1 MTDNPLAR
9 QFTALSLLRFSL
21 PNICMMV
28 FMSLYT
34 IVDGMFIARFV
45 GTLEF
50 SATNMSYPLTC
61 FELALGIM
69 ISTGASAIVAKE
81 LGEGREREAREDF
94 TCVVAVAGAAGVVLA
109 VAGNLFLEPI
119 LRLLGTSA
127 AQMPACLSY
136 TSLLVWMA
144 PMSLLQSVFLTLF
157 VTAGR
162 PDLGLW
168 STVCGGVVNVVLDYV
183 FMGPLDL
190 GITGAA
196 AATGLGYSVP
206 ALTGLWFFAK
216 KRGSAL
222 YFVPFPVRWRMLW
235 KACGNGSSEMVSNLA
250 NGVTTFLFNLIFMEF
265 WGEDGV
271 ASISIALYFQFVFT
285 AIYGGFAMGV
295 APVVSY
301 KYGARDTDQ
310 LRRIVRYC
318 IRFLAVCSLGMY
330 ALSLASIGTCLRAF
344 TDPGTAVYEITLA
357 GFPLFAV
364 SFLFMGVNFFA
375 SALFTAFSDGTVSA
389 VISFGHTLVFL
400 VASLLILPRLF
411 AGTGVWAAVPVAE
424 FLGMCVSIGF
434 LLRGRRKYG
443 YG

>member
-1 MTDNPLAR
+1 MTENPLAR

-34 IVDGMFIARFV
+34 IVDGMFIARLV

-50 SATNMSYPLTC
+50 SSVNMSYPLTC
-61 FELALGIM
+61 FEMALGIM
-69 ISTGASAIVAKE
+69 ISTGASAIIAKE
-81 LGEGREREAREDF
+81 LGEGRDREARENF
-94 TCVVAVAGAAGVVLA
+94 TCVVAVSAAVGVFLA
-109 VAGNLFLEPI
+109 LAGNLLLEPI

-127 AQMPACLSY
+127 AQMPSCLSY
-136 TSLLVWMA
+136 TRTLVWMA
-144 PMSLLQSVFLTLF
+144 PMSLLQVVFLTLF

-190 GITGAA
+190 GIVGAA

-206 ALTGLWFFAK
+206 ALTGLCFFAR
-216 KRGSAL
+216 KRKSAL
-222 YFVPFPVRWRMLW
+222 YFTPFPLRWRMLW
-235 KACGNGSSEMVSNLA
+235 RACGNGSSEMVGNLA
-250 NGVTTFLFNLIFMEF
+250 NAVTTFLFNMIFMEF

-271 ASISIALYFQFVFT
+271 ASIAIALYFQFVFT

-295 APVVSY
+295 APVISY
-301 KYGARDTDQ
+301 KYGARDRDQ

-318 IRFLAVCSLGMY
+318 LRFLAGSSLGMY
-330 ALSLASIGTCLRAF
+330 ILSLLTIGTSLRAF

-364 SFLFMGVNFFA
+364 SFLFMGASVFA
-375 SALFTAFSDGTVSA
+375 SSLFTALSNGTVSA

-400 VASLLILPRLF
+400 VASLLILPRLLG
-411 AGTGVWAAVPVAE
+411 GTGVWLAVPAAE
-424 FLGMCVSIGF
+424 LLGMCVSAAF
-434 LLRGRRKYG
+434 LLWGRKKYG